1 MCMDAEN
8 QLIYLFGGWDGRK
21 SLDDFWVYNVREDKW
36 KVLSHS
42 TRHEP
47 NAPGPRSCHKMVF
60 DSKTGNIYLLGRLD
74 DADVR
79 NPIARSNIP
88 ATAPPPFVVQ
98 SSSVAGPP
106 FIMQS
111 SPLRQQF
118 TPTPSNT
125 GTPVVPPAAPRTYCS
140 EFYRYQTRGIDAG
153 KWVFLSFD
161 TAVSCRHLFRVCQS

>member
-60 DSKTGNIYLLGRLD
+60 DSSTGCIYLLGKLD
-74 DADVR
+74 DTEVPLSPRAT
-79 NPIARSNIP
+79 PEIP
-88 ATAPPPFVVQ
+88 STPRRG
-98 SSSVAGPP
+98 SSETVA
-106 FIMQS
+106 S
-111 SPLRQQF
+111 SQASTLSPY
-118 TPTPSNT
+118 
-125 GTPVVPPAAPRTYCS
+125 VA
-140 EFYRYQTRGIDAG
+140 EFYRYYTRGPDAG
-153 KWVFLSFD
+153 KWDLLSPD
-161 TAVSCRHLFRVCQS
+161 TTVRSIL